1 MNRRLPIASR
11 ARLLALTTLL
21 ALLVVGLAAC
31 SGSNNTRSGVTASRI
46 DIDELSMDVGGQSAY
61 EIVQQLRPQWLRK
74 RGESS
79 FNSPDEISV
88 YISTNK
94 TRFGSVSALR
104 QLQAQNISAI
114 QYLDSREA
122 QFEYGMDNTQGAI
135 VVHMK

>member
-1 MNRRLPIASR
+1 MHRRFSVLCSLRPFAVTVIM
-11 ARLLALTTLL
+11 T
-21 ALLVVGLAAC
+21 ALLVGFTAC
-31 SGSNNTRSGVTASRI
+31 AGSGSSRSGVTSNRI
-46 DIDELSMDVGGQSAY
+46 EIDKLSMDVGGQSAY

-74 RGESS
+74 RGDSS
-79 FNSPDEISV
+79 FNSPEEISV
-88 YISTNK
+88 YLSTNK

-104 QLQAQNISAI
+104 QLQAQNIAAI